1 MRGLRGT
8 PMSGAAVPVTGQAG
22 AGVRR
27 RPRRAMALGSV
38 VVAGALL
45 AACGSSSTK
54 NAGSPGTSA
63 GGSTGSTAPSGG
75 SSAKISGLFGAVP
88 PSGTASTG
96 GTITTG
102 QLTGTTPTYIF
113 PITPSNQGSV
123 YNSYSFQDLMYL
135 PLYASP
141 TGEVP
146 KYDTQ
151 ISMAN
156 PPTYSNGNKTVSLTI
171 KSGYK
176 WSSGATVTAKDV
188 VFFIDL
194 VKAAVKENPSN
205 FSNFTPGFFPDN
217 VKSATAS
224 GETLTLKLDK
234 AYNPGYFS
242 GDQLDLLFAFPS
254 QSWDV
259 SSLGGA
265 PVDYKTAA
273 GAKAIYDFLSK
284 QASQQSTFATSKIWS
299 VVDGPAKLSAF
310 TPSTSAF
317 TMVPNP
323 TYGGPVKMRYDALK
337 FETFTS
343 STAEFNALKAG
354 SIDIGAVDPT
364 QVPQISQ
371 ISSDYSVYGLPDF
384 GFEAAFFNYKNPTGS
399 WGKIISQL
407 YIRQALA
414 HLTDSAGYV
423 KGIFKGAG
431 GLSYGPVPAVPVSP
445 YTPSNALTD
454 PYPYS
459 PSTAAALLKGHGW
472 SVVPNGVD
480 SCQKPGTA
488 AGDCGAGIPKGAQLN
503 INWFYTNSPPIAGL
517 ESQALASSAAQVGI
531 KINVTA
537 KTFNFL
543 IQNYDNPS
551 AKSNITKWDVNDFGG
566 FTNSV
571 YPSTNTIFNTPG
583 TYNIG
588 SYSDPK
594 ADSLIA
600 ASVFGGDPNA
610 VKNEASYLTSQ
621 VPALFTPNP
630 DLVFAVSKKI
640 GGDPRGFLA
649 LTQYTVYPQFFY
661 RSK

>member
-54 NAGSPGTSA
+54 NGAAPPASTGNS
-63 GGSTGSTAPSGG
+63 STGSTTPG
-75 SSAKISGLFGAVP
+75 SSAKITGLYGAVP
-88 PSGTASTG
+88 PVGTASTG
-96 GTITTG
+96 GTITIG
-102 QLTGTTPTYIF
+102 QQTGTTPTYIF

-123 YNSYSFQDLMYL
+123 YNSYSFQNLMYL
-135 PLYASP
+135 PLYQSP
-141 TGEVP
+141 KGQVP
-146 KYDTQ
+146 AFDQQ
-151 ISMAN
+151 ISLAQ
-156 PPTYSNGNKTVSLTI
+156 PPVYSNGNKTVSITI
-171 KSGYK
+171 KPGYK
-176 WSSGATVTAKDV
+176 WSSGASVTGEDV
-188 VFFIDL
+188 VFFVDL
-194 VKAAVKENPSN
+194 VKAAIKENPSN
-205 FSNFTPGFFPDN
+205 FSNYTPGFFPDN
-217 VKSATAS
+217 VSSATAS
-224 GETLTLKLDK
+224 GSTVTMHLTKT
-234 AYNPGYFS
+234 YNTGYFT
-242 GDQLDLLFAFPS
+242 GDQLALINALPS
-254 QSWDV
+254 KSWDV
-259 SSLGGA
+259 TSLGGA
-265 PVDYKTAA
+265 PVNFKSPAN
-273 GAKAIYDFLSK
+273 AKAIYDFLNK
-284 QASQQSTFATSKIWS
+284 QASAPSTFATSKIWS
-299 VVDGPAKLSAF
+299 VVDGPSKLSSF
-310 TPSTSAF
+310 TPSTSAY

-323 TYGGPVKMRYDALK
+323 AYGGPVKMRYDALK
-337 FETFTS
+337 WETFTS
-343 STAEFNALKAG
+343 STAEFNALKSG
-354 SIDIGAVDPT
+354 SLDIGEVDAT

-371 ISSDYSVYGLPDF
+371 ITSNYSVLGLPDF
-384 GFEAAFFNYKNPTGS
+384 GFEAAFFNYKNTTGS
-399 WGKIISQL
+399 WDKIISQL
-407 YIRQALA
+407 YIRQVFA

-445 YTPSNALTD
+445 YAPSNALTD

-488 AGDCGAGIPKGAQLN
+488 PGDCGAGIPQGAKLDVS
-503 INWFYTNSPPIAGL
+503 WFYTNNPPIAGL

-537 KTFNFL
+537 KTFNYL

-551 AKSNITKWDVNDFGG
+551 AKSNINKWDVNDFGG
-566 FTNSV
+566 FTQSV

-594 ADSLIA
+594 ADSLIN

-610 VKNEASYLTSQ
+610 VKAEAGYLTSQ

-630 DLVFAVSKKI
+630 DRIWAVSKKV
-640 GGDPRGFLA
+640 GADPRGPLA
-649 LTQYTVYPQFFY
+649 LTQLTVYPQFFY